1 MKLLVLF
8 IVLSVVNVIL
18 QTFKS
23 LATVKCGKV
32 GAALVNAT
40 AYGLY
45 TVVLVYTNADFPL
58 WEKVLVTAVCNL
70 VGVYIVKAIEEKA
83 RKDKLWKVET
93 TVNCD
98 DTFNVRL
105 ALRDAG
111 LSYSVI
117 STNTKDRSVFN
128 IYCPTKKESEKVKE
142 ILGNF
147 DAKYFVT
154 ESKSL

>member
-93 TVNCD
+93 TVNSD
-98 DTFNVRL
+98 DTFKVRL

-117 STNTKDRSVFN
+117 STNTKERSVFN

>member
-23 LATVKCGKV
+23 LATVKCGRV
-32 GAALVNAT
+32 GASLVNAT

-58 WEKVLVTAVCNL
+58 WEKVLVTALCNL
-70 VGVYIVKAIEEKA
+70 VGVFIVKTIEEKV
-83 RKDKLWKVET
+83 RKDKLWKIET
-93 TVNCD
+93 TVNAN

-105 ALRDAG
+105 ALREAG

-117 STNTKDRSVFN
+117 STNTRERSVFN

-147 DAKYFVT
+147 DVKYFVS

>member
-58 WEKVLVTAVCNL
+58 WEKVLVTAICNL

-93 TVNCD
+93 TVNSD
-98 DTFNVRL
+98 DTFKVRL

-142 ILGNF
+142 ILSNF

>member
-70 VGVYIVKAIEEKA
+70 VGVYIFKAIEEKA
-83 RKDKLWKVET
+83 RKDKIWKVET
-93 TVNCD
+93 TVKSD

-147 DAKYFVT
+147 DAKYFVS